1 VADRRPSRLKARAL
15 LLLALL
21 LPAPL
26 AAQGQESAAPLQ
38 QTLPAAAAPQP
49 APPRV
54 ELRGVWLTANDMPV
68 LRDRERMRDT
78 VATLARLQ
86 FNTLYPVVWNGG
98 LAYYPSRVT
107 QERQLQHFTFRGL
120 QGQDVLAE
128 LIAEGRRQ
136 GLLVIPWF
144 EFGFMAP
151 PDSELA
157 RRHRAWLTHK
167 RDGGLTSISAAGEV
181 VWLNPFRPEVQQLI
195 TDLVLEVVGTYGAE
209 GIQFDDH
216 MTLPREFG
224 YDPFTVALYRK
235 ATGRE
240 PPANPD
246 DAAWVKWRADRLTA
260 FMEQLVQAVR
270 ARRPGA
276 IISISPNYYDFA
288 YKLQLQDWRT
298 WVRRGIAD
306 ELLVQIY
313 RPDLD
318 SFTPHLWR
326 AEVQEA
332 RQRIPTA
339 IAVMSG
345 QRNRPTS
352 LELLRQKVSVTRQA
366 GLGVAFFYLESLWGL
381 GPEPLDQRQALL
393 ARLFAAPASRL
404 LQRPAPQSAPQ
415 PGQPAQPEPD
425 AGLPGLGVLDAD
437 ALDLGPALD
446 AQGMPLLPPQPQPAL
461 PGLPPLPRSSRQ
473 LPPLPA
479 LP

>member
-1 VADRRPSRLKARAL
+1 M

-21 LPAPL
+21 LPWPVVARSQANP
-26 AAQGQESAAPLQ
+26 AGPQM
-38 QTLPAAAAPQP
+38 PAATAPTPQP

-107 QERQLQHFTFRGL
+107 QERQLQDFSFRGL
-120 QGQDVLAE
+120 QGQDVLGE

-136 GLLVIPWF
+136 GLVVIPWF

-151 PDSELA
+151 PDSVLA
-157 RRHRAWLTHK
+157 RRHRAWLTQK
-167 RDGGLTSISAAGEV
+167 RDGSLTSVSAAGEV

-195 TDLVLEVVGTYGAE
+195 TDLVLEVVGTYGAD

-240 PPANPD
+240 PPANAD
-246 DAAWVKWRADRLTA
+246 EGAWVKWRAERLTA
-260 FMEQLVQAVR
+260 FMQQLAQAVR

-298 WVRRGIAD
+298 WVRSGIAD

-313 RPDLD
+313 RPDLE

-332 RQRIPTA
+332 RHRIPTA

-352 LELLRQKVSVTRQA
+352 MELVRQKVNVTRQA
-366 GLGVAFFYLESLWGL
+366 GLGVGFFYLESLWDL
-381 GPEPLDQRQALL
+381 GPEPLEERQALL

-404 LQRPAPQSAPQ
+404 LRSIPPQVAPQ
-415 PGQPAQPEPD
+415 PEPQQELPFPLQPSSQPQSPQ
-425 AGLPGLGVLDAD
+425 PQQPFVLE
-437 ALDLGPALD
+437 LD
-446 AQGMPLLPPQPQPAL
+446 AQGMPLTRQQPLIEPAPLAL
-461 PGLPPLPRSSRQ
+461 PGLPPLPR
-473 LPPLPA
+473 PTPNLPA
-479 LP
+479 LPALP